1 MKKNTTLLFTVSF
14 LLIVFD
20 QVTKFLI
27 KGFSFLGMSSEGFGY
42 GEKVEVIGK
51 AIQFTFVENPGMAF
65 SIEFGAGKIF
75 LSLFSI
81 IASILLI
88 LYIRK
93 IGDKPIGYK
102 ISVMLI
108 FAGATGNMIDRV
120 FYGVIYEYGPLFYG
134 KVVDFILVD
143 IPDINI
149 FGKYYDYFPVFNVA
163 DSCVSVGI
171 VLLLF
176 YNKYIP
182 TLSELMGKKNDN
194 EMTQIDE

>member
-1 MKKNTTLLFTVSF
+1 MKNKTALLYVISISLI
-14 LLIVFD
+14 LLD
-20 QVTKFLI
+20 QITKILI
-27 KGFSFLGMSSEGFGY
+27 KGFDSFGLLINGFHY
-42 GEKVEVIGK
+42 GERINVIGN
-51 AIQFTFVENPGMAF
+51 IVQFTFVENPGMAF

-81 IASILLI
+81 IASILLAI
-88 LYIRK
+88 YLKK
-93 IGDKPIGYK
+93 IGDKPIGYQL
-102 ISVMLI
+102 SVLLI

-120 FYGVIYEYGPLFYG
+120 FYGVIYGYDSLFFG

-149 FGKYYDYFPVFNVA
+149 FGRFYDYFPVFNVA

-176 YNKYIP
+176 YHKHIP
-182 TLSELMGKKNDN
+182 SLSELFGKKEVPENSV
-194 EMTQIDE
+194 TDE